1 MSTEQTHLS
10 PNQKAGRRF
19 LQNKPA
25 AIGTVFIVLMTF
37 IALLGYW
44 ATGDKTP
51 DCNDQVVEISL
62 KPPNFGVKMLAI
74 RKNRVF
80 EPPNFFHTMFL
91 GRENPYKMLPINS
104 YHIKND
110 SIFVEKYTGETA
122 ETGALL
128 IGKPMQF
135 HIADVVYDV
144 SNEKTVIEKSGENYI
159 FINARG
165 TQQVVNSLETQKI
178 IENNLLSYQK
188 FAFGTDRFGRSM
200 LSRLILGVR
209 ISLLVGLI
217 AVFISLTIGVVLGA
231 LAGYFGGKVDDLIML
246 IVNTIWS
253 IPTLLLVFAIVMA
266 LGRGVGIIFI
276 AVGLTM
282 WVDVARIVRGQVM
295 TLKEMQYIEAARS
308 MGFGTRRIIFKHLL
322 PNILGPVMVV
332 AAANFASAIL
342 LEAGLSYLGFGIQ
355 PPTPSWGTM
364 LNENYGFAIS
374 GKPFLAL
381 VPGVAI
387 MLMVLAFNLVGNG
400 LRDAL
405 DVRNF

>member
-1 MSTEQTHLS
+1 MSTEPTYLS

-25 AIGTVFIVLMTF
+25 VVGTIFILLMSV

-80 EPPNFFHTMFL
+80 EASNFFHTLLF
-91 GRENPYKMLPINS
+91 GRENFYKMLPINS
-104 YHIKND
+104 YYIKND
-110 SIFVEKYTGETA
+110 TIFVEKYTGETA
-122 ETGALL
+122 ETGKLL

-144 SNEKTVIEKSGENYI
+144 SNEKPAIQTSNDTYI
-159 FINARG
+159 FTDASG
-165 TQQVVNSLETQKI
+165 TQQTVNSLETKKI
-178 IENNLLSYQK
+178 LETQLIAHK
-188 FAFGTDRFGRSM
+188 TFALGTDRFGRSM
-200 LSRLILGVR
+200 LSRLVLGVR

-231 LAGYFGGKVDDLIML
+231 LAGYFGGKMDDMIML
-246 IVNTIWS
+246 VVNTIWS

-266 LGRGVGIIFI
+266 LGRGVSIIFI

-308 MGFGTRRIIFKHLL
+308 MGFGTWRIIFKHLL

-387 MLMVLAFNLVGNG
+387 MLMVLAFNLIGNG

-405 DVRNF
+405 DVRK